1 MRWSKSYAEFEACA
15 LVQAICAAISSLL
28 VAYRQGGE
36 AEGCTVSRRELAG
49 GTGFV
54 SY

>member
-1 MRWSKSYAEFEACA
+1 MELEACA
-15 LVQAICAAISSLL
+15 LVQAICAAISLL
-28 VAYRQGGE
+28 LIAYRQGGE
-36 AEGCTVSRRELAG
+36 AEGSAVRRREPTG